1 MSLGTTSGSMVE
13 DGTGNLYLSGTFTGA
28 MTLGSTTLQTAG
40 ADYDAYLIK
49 LSSLGSVQWAKQIGN
64 SVNSGG
70 VFVGLNIGGVGI
82 FFDNGA
88 QVPMTIGSQTS
99 SSETS
104 FFVRIG
110 RDGQLP

>member
-1 MSLGTTSGSMVE
+1 MKTHTDLRVARVAGRSRWFVISVAASFVLAACGGTSSSSSNAVRNAVEVAATPVASG
-13 DGTGNLYLSGTFTGA
+13 LA
-28 MTLGSTTLQTAG
+28 PQA
-40 ADYDAYLIK
+40 
-49 LSSLGSVQWAKQIGN
+49 
-64 SVNSGG
+64 
-70 VFVGLNIGGVGI
+70 IGGAGI

-99 SSETS
+99 SAETT

>member
-1 MSLGTTSGSMVE
+1 MDLGTTAGNLVE
-13 DGTGNLYLSGTFTGA
+13 DSSGNFFLSGTFSGSLTF
-28 MTLGSTTLQTAG
+28 GSTTLQTAG
-40 ADYDAYLIK
+40 ADYDAYLVK
-49 LSSLGSVQWAKQIGN
+49 FSSAGTAQWAKRFGN
-64 SVNSGG
+64 SVNTNAA
-70 VFVGLNIGGVGI
+70 FVGLNVGGAGI

-99 SSETS
+99 SAETT